1 MKAQRLTELLDSAP
15 SARILV
21 LGDFFLDRYLVVSPA
36 LAERSIETGLVAY
49 QVTEVVAAPGA
60 AGTVAANLRALG
72 AQVQALG
79 LVGDDGEGYELRR
92 GLRALGAGDALVSA
106 AGWHTPT
113 YTKPIVRP
121 AMGAPQELER
131 LDIRTRA
138 PAPCQAIDTLLERLA
153 ELAPQADAVVV
164 ADQMPEAEH
173 GTITARVRG
182 LLAELA
188 EQHPATWFLADS
200 RARIG
205 EFRQVIAK
213 PNLAECQRASGLADE
228 LPAARALQR
237 RTGRPVFVTL
247 GERGILVVSG
257 DTAEY
262 VPGVAVS
269 GPIDVVGAGD
279 SAMAAIAAGL
289 CAGAT
294 LAEAAQLGNLAAAVT
309 IQQLGTTGTASP
321 DQIRALGCPSIE
333 LA

>member
-49 QVTEVVAAPGA
+49 QVIEVVAAPGA

-92 GLRALGAGDALVSA
+92 GLRALGAGDALVLA

-121 AMGAPQELER
+121 AVGVPQELER

-138 PAPCQAIDTLLERLA
+138 PAPPEAIELLLARLA
-153 ELAPQADAVVV
+153 ELVPQADAVVV

-173 GTITARVRG
+173 GTVTARVREQ
-182 LLAELA
+182 LARLA

-213 PNLAECQRASGLADE
+213 PNLAECQRATGQEDE
-228 LPAARALQR
+228 RAAAQAMERRA
-237 RTGRPVFVTL
+237 GRPVFVTL
-247 GERGILVVSG
+247 GERGMLVVEAG
-257 DTAEY
+257 AAWH
-262 VPGVAVS
+262 VPGVAVP

-279 SAMAAIAAGL
+279 SAMAAIALGL

-294 LAEAAQLGNLAAAVT
+294 LAEAALLGNLAAAVT

-321 DQIRALGCPSIE
+321 EQMRALLRGG
-333 LA
+333 A